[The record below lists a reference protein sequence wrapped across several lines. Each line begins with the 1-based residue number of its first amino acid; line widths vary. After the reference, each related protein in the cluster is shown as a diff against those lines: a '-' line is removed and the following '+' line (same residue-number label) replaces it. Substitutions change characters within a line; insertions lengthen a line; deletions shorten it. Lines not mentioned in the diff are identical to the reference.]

1 MIYVSIWINIIQW
14 IRYSDL
20 QTPTSFIEQRA
31 REMGRG
37 NDFINKQKK
46 LKIKNDSIIK
56 CNTIS
61 KDEKILF
68 MGKRDNNGS
77 IF

>member
-1 MIYVSIWINIIQW
+1 
-14 IRYSDL
+14 
-20 QTPTSFIEQRA
+20 
-31 REMGRG
+31 MGRG